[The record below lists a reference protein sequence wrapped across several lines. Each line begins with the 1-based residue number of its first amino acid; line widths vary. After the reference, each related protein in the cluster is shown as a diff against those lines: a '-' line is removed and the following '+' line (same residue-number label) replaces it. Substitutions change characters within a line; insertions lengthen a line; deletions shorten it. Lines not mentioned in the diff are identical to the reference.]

1 MRGGAGQMKMPFGKY
16 KGQELDDVP
25 ANYLMWL
32 HENGCRD
39 SFVRSYIEKNLAGIK
54 KQIEEGKGEQ

>member
-1 MRGGAGQMKMPFGKY
+1 MKMPFGKY

-39 SFVRSYIEKNLAGIK
+39 AYVRAYIEKNLAGIK
-54 KQIEEGKGEQ
+54 KQIEEGQGEQ